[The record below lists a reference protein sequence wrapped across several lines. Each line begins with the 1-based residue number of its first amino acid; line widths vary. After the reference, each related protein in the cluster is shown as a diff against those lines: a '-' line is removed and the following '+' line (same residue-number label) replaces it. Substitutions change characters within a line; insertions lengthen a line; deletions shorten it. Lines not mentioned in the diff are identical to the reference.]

1 MVELNKELIKK
12 VLMDNLTNGIKI
24 IHVKLHFDLPGINVF
39 NFLSFI
45 SMIVDYEKY
54 VT

>member
-1 MVELNKELIKK
+1 ME
-12 VLMDNLTNGIKI
+12 NLTNGIKI
-24 IHVKLHFDLPGINVF
+24 IRVELHFDLLDINVF